1 MLKTLWNFL
10 RIVCFRI
17 ITEPI
22 FSLRFPILL
31 RHLYIIKG
39 NKICRKS
46 KANKIMR
53 TMLNF
58 IRTSPKWVFL
68 LTLVILMSA
77 GGGCKSKKKAM
88 EAEAAA
94 NKAKMEQE
102 AALKKQQEAE
112 ELRRKEAEENE
123 RREAEARAKAA
134 KTEPYSKLE
143 QYFNAIGGASS
154 VASANSSINEALALF
169 SSGETPVL
177 IVISESGGQKDY
189 DRPTTIKDY
198 LNYLK
203 DQKKRADKIG
213 NLQFDSSGKITEV
226 ELIKRK

>member
-1 MLKTLWNFL
+1 M
-10 RIVCFRI
+10 
-17 ITEPI
+17 
-22 FSLRFPILL
+22 
-31 RHLYIIKG
+31 
-39 NKICRKS
+39 RK
-46 KANKIMR
+46 
-53 TMLNF
+53 MLNF
-58 IRTSPKWVFL
+58 IKTSPKWVLL
-68 LTLVILMSA
+68 LTVVILMAA

-102 AALKKQQEAE
+102 AALKKQKEEE
-112 ELRRKEAEENE
+112 ELRRKAAAEAEENA
-123 RREAEARAKAA
+123 RREAEANAK

-143 QYFNAIGGASS
+143 QYFNAIGGAGS
-154 VASANSSINEALALF
+154 VASANSSINEALTLF
-169 SSGETPVL
+169 SSGDAPVL

-226 ELIKRK
+226 ELIKQK